1 MDGAWEHGHVR
12 SGRGINEPVGKSR
25 NPLVVT
31 GFVGGGSVMLLGFQT
46 FISTTPLSGTR

>member
-1 MDGAWEHGHVR
+1 VR
-12 SGRGINEPVGKSR
+12 SGRGINEPGGKFR

-46 FISTTPLSGTR
+46 FISTTSLSGTR

>member
-1 MDGAWEHGHVR
+1 VR
-12 SGRGINEPVGKSR
+12 SGRGINEPVGKFR

-31 GFVGGGSVMLLGFQT
+31 GFGSVMLLGFQT